1 MAKFLEVTVNTTH
14 IGGEIVSDILWN
26 YTESGVVVLDL
37 EDVLDFAKTDKTYDY
52 IDEKVLKKDKTVLV
66 KGYLPIESAFNSLV
80 LIERQLLELK
90 KDCEIDLGTLEIS
103 KREIDGD
110 SWHEDWKKHF
120 KPLHIGNVVVV
131 PEWIEYTP
139 KDNEITILLDSN
151 MAFGTGEH
159 ETTSMCIEYMQ
170 KYVEKNTSVID
181 VGCGSGILG
190 ITASKLG
197 AKKVLLTDID
207 EVAVKSSIHNLNLNG
222 IENGEVLLKN
232 LLDDSAVKGDLI
244 VCNIMAEVLIAF
256 SKDIAKNLNEKG
268 VIILSGILK
277 ERLSAVKQ
285 AYLENGFNFM
295 EEKIKGE
302 WSALVMQVK

>member
-1 MAKFLEVTVNTTH
+1 MANFLEITVNTTH

-26 YTESGVVVLDL
+26 YSDTGVVVLDV
-37 EDVLDFAKTDKTYDY
+37 EDALNFAKTDKTYDY
-52 IDEKVLKKDKTVLV
+52 IDEKVFKNDNIVLV
-66 KGYLPIESAFNSLV
+66 KGYLPIETANTLV
-80 LIERQLLELK
+80 AKLERELIELKNNSEL
-90 KDCEIDLGTLEIS
+90 DLGTLEIS

-120 KPLHIGNVVVV
+120 KPLHINNVVIV

-159 ETTSMCIEYMQ
+159 ETTSMCIEFLQ

-197 AKKVLLTDID
+197 ALRVLLTDID

-268 VIILSGILK
+268 IIILSGILK

-285 AYLENGFNFM
+285 AYLENGFNFK

-302 WSALVMQVK
+302 WACLVMQVK